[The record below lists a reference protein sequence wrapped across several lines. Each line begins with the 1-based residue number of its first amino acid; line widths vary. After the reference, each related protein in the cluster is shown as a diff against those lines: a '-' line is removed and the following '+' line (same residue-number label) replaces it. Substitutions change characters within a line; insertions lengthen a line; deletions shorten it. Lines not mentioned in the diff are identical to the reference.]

1 MEGKG
6 GNTKTL
12 IGTLMLRREKRE
24 GELKGRKQ
32 MKQKKESLRI
42 KR

>member
-1 MEGKG
+1 MEGEG
-6 GNTKTL
+6 SNTKTL
-12 IGTLMLRREKRE
+12 IGNDFNGKRGREKQM
-24 GELKGRKQ
+24 RKQ